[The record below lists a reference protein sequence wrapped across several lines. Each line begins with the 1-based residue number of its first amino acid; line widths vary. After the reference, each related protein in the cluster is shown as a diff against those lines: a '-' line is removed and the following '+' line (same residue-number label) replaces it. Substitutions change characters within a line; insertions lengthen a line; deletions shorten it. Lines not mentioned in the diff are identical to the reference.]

1 MMENY
6 LQVVADLMLQGYA
19 IELMDGDNSFIWLD
33 WINAILGNLN
43 IKIREFIKEQD
54 NYTP

>member
-1 MMENY
+1 MMKSY

-33 WINAILGNLN
+33 WIQIILLNLKL
-43 IKIREFIKEQD
+43 KI
-54 NYTP
+54 N

>member
-1 MMENY
+1 MENY

>member
-1 MMENY
+1 MENY

-43 IKIREFIKEQD
+43 IKIREFIKEPK